1 MAIYRDAIQWIADN
15 DWAGDTPT
23 NLTWTEAFAGV
34 DGLVTVCLVADV
46 FGKDQDTVAVDVLR
60 ARGFRK
66 PRAASAGVSAGGA
79 RR

>member
-15 DWAGDTPT
+15 DSAGDTPT

-46 FGKDQDTVAVDVLR
+46 FGKDQDTVAADVLH

-66 PRAASAGVSAGGA
+66 PRAASAGISAGGA